1 MKLVITFEFDRCPID
16 GISKI
21 ELPSI
26 IEGLGDNSRY
36 IEKIEMIDKEL
47 SDVD

>member
-16 GISKI
+16 DISKI
-21 ELPSI
+21 KLPII

-36 IEKIEMIDKEL
+36 IEKIEMIDKKL